1 MRRLGLSSLLASL
14 ATFVL
19 HQSHFQIFPVEVVD
33 ARGVSVIASIGLV
46 GVTLQL
52 IDGELIVRY

>member
-1 MRRLGLSSLLASL
+1 MRRLGLSSLLARL
-14 ATFVL
+14 ATL
-19 HQSHFQIFPVEVVD
+19 ALRQSHFQIFPGEVVD
-33 ARGVSVIASIGLV
+33 GRGDSVIASIGLV